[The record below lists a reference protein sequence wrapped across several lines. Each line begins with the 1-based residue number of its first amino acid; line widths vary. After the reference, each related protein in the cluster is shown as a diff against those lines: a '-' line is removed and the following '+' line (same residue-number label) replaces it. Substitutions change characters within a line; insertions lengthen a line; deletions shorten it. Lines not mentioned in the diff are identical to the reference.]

1 MTEISVEA
9 KTSYKASE
17 MNSDLDK
24 EIERLRGQALWAW
37 DKEARN
43 LAWFGLYDGMSI
55 LEVGSGPGFIT
66 EQLLTLCPNS
76 RVTCVE
82 IDQDLILPAERY
94 LRSKD
99 LEGRYTIVQ
108 GDVVKMDL
116 PDNAFDFAFAR
127 FVFQH
132 LHDPR
137 AAIEEI
143 HRVLRP
149 AGKLVIHDVD
159 VGLGEIYGPRSAQA
173 DAIEERLHE
182 TIAERG
188 GNPRIGRQ
196 LWRLLEA
203 AGYTNMDLEAVPV
216 HTDKVGT
223 EALFTDE
230 WDPGGYKPALDIGII
245 TEADV
250 EIMRQAHIEAHASP
264 DKYALFVSL
273 MVCGQKPK

>member
-1 MTEISVEA
+1 MTEKAAEA

-24 EIERLRGQALWAW
+24 EIERLSGQALWAW

-43 LAWFGLYDGMSI
+43 LAWFGLHDGMSI
-55 LEVGSGPGFIT
+55 LELGSGPGFIT

-82 IDQDLILPAERY
+82 IDPDLILPAEQY
-94 LRSKD
+94 LQSRG
-99 LEGRYTIVQ
+99 LEGHYNIIQSDLMR
-108 GDVVKMDL
+108 MDL
-116 PDNAFDFAFAR
+116 PDNTFDFAFSR

-137 AAIEEI
+137 GAMTEI

-149 AGKLVIHDVD
+149 GGKLVIHDVD
-159 VGLGEIYGPRSAQA
+159 VGLGEIYGPRSAGA
-173 DAIEERLHE
+173 DAIEQRIHD
-182 TIAERG
+182 TITERG

-196 LWRLLEA
+196 LWRLLQA
-203 AGYTNMDLEAVPV
+203 TGYTNMDLEAVPV
-216 HTDKVGT
+216 HTDKVSI
-223 EALFTDE
+223 EALFPDE
-230 WDPGGYKPALDIGII
+230 WDAGGYKLALDTGII
-245 TEADV
+245 TEADL
-250 EIMRQAHIEAHASP
+250 EIMHQAHIETHASP

-273 MVCGQKPK
+273 MVCGQKPG